1 MTTKGPERTL
11 SDHKVFRWIDRPISN
26 KEEDILG
33 RAKFAHDL
41 AKAIGDWKNK
51 DSLILALNGNWG
63 TGKTSIKNM
72 VVEVLTAQTAKPSV
86 LEFNPWQV
94 SGFDQLAESFFDEIG
109 IVLGINDKKLQQTW
123 NAYRARF
130 FLTKSILEL
139 LSDGLKWLLA
149 GSAAIIFVSAQWQ
162 TYPAVKIGSNIL
174 AGTLLLAGIIEG
186 FTSKVSEYLT
196 MRNKKPLSDAKSSL
210 NNKLL
215 QANKPLLIVVD
226 DIDRLP
232 ESQIPLLFQ
241 LIKANAD
248 FPNIVYLLLFQK
260 DIIATALNKQY
271 SQGSEFLKK
280 IIQIEFTVPNPDTA
294 QVHASLFKGLDSLI
308 NQGAV
313 EKSFSQKRWISV
325 FASGLKPYFSNLRD
339 VKRYLSSLAFT
350 VESFKNGDSFEV
362 NIVDL
367 IALETLRLFEPE
379 VFSFLPQIKD
389 ALLSTGFTRD
399 KEISKRNI
407 EALFAKAINKEAVKE
422 TIKELFPRA
431 VIEEWGTSYADE
443 EWTRSARICCTN
455 FFDRYFRTAISSSE
469 VSMKDIT
476 DFLSTIDDIQLTIG
490 KLKDIQARGLIE
502 LFFEHLD
509 SYKTTIPL
517 EKIEPFITAL
527 FDYADDL
534 PETRAFLGIGSST
547 YAWRIVYWCLMQ
559 VKDVAQ
565 REAILKNTLNAT
577 KGLTLPVTTIALED
591 SRQSKGE
598 PQEKRVISEA
608 SFQAFTQLG
617 LLVIRKHQANL
628 IRIPGL
634 AGILYRWQEW
644 TKNDE
649 VTNWLKEQIAN
660 RESFFELLKALV
672 HTTLSQSSGDY
683 MTRKKLTIPYK
694 YLVDFKIESE
704 MKQALDQYSTPNLSP
719 ERLKLLEML
728 KISFSRKDKNSFFSD
743 EDDPAE
749 L

>member
-1 MTTKGPERTL
+1 MTKESETL
-11 SDHKVFRWIDRPISN
+11 SVHKVFKWIDRPISD
-26 KEEDILG
+26 KSEDILG
-33 RAKFAHDL
+33 RAKFADDL

-72 VVEVLTAQTAKPSV
+72 VVEALAVQANKPSV

-109 IVLGINDKKLQQTW
+109 IVLGINDKKLLQTW

-139 LSDGLKWLLA
+139 FSSGLKWLLT
-149 GSAAIIFVSAQWQ
+149 GSAAILFLSAHSQAH
-162 TYPAVKIGSNIL
+162 PAIKIGTNIF
-174 AGTLLLAGIIEG
+174 AGALFLTGLFEW
-186 FTSKVSEYLT
+186 FTARVSEYLA
-196 MRNKKPLSDAKSSL
+196 MRNKKSLSDVKDSL
-210 NNKLL
+210 AEKLL
-215 QANKPLLIVVD
+215 KANKPVLIVVD

-260 DIIATALNKQY
+260 DIIATALSKQY

-280 IIQIEFTVPNPDTA
+280 IVQIEFAVPNPDTA
-294 QVHASLFKGLDSLI
+294 QVHATLFNGLDSLI

-313 EKSFSQKRWISV
+313 EKSFSQKRWGAI

-350 VESFKNGDSFEV
+350 VESFKNENSFEV

-379 VFSFLPQIKD
+379 VFSFLPQVKD
-389 ALLSTGFTRD
+389 TLLATGLGRN

-407 EALFAKAINKEAVKE
+407 ETLLTKAINKEAVRD
-422 TIKELFPRA
+422 TLKELFPRA
-431 VIEEWGTSYADE
+431 EFEEWGTSSADE
-443 EWTRSARICCTN
+443 EWTRTARICCPN
-455 FFDRYFRTAISSSE
+455 FFDRYFRTTISPSE
-469 VSMKDIT
+469 VTMKEIT
-476 DFLSTIDDIQLTIG
+476 DFLSTIDDTQLTIG
-490 KLKDIQARGLIE
+490 KLKDIQARGRIE

-509 SYKTTIPL
+509 SYKTTIPF

-534 PETRAFLGIGSST
+534 PETHAFFGVGSST

-559 VKDVAQ
+559 VKDVTQ
-565 REAILKNTLNAT
+565 RETILKNALNTT

-591 SRQSKGE
+591 SRHSKGE

-608 SFQAFTQLG
+608 SFQEFTQLG
-617 LLVIRKHQANL
+617 LSLINKHRKDL
-628 IRIPGL
+628 LKISGL

-644 TKNDE
+644 AKNDE
-649 VTNWLKEQIAN
+649 VTTWLKDQLAN
-660 RESFFELLKALV
+660 RDNFFALLKALV

-694 YLVDFKIESE
+694 YLVDFKVESE
-704 MKQALDQYSTPNLSP
+704 MSQALKRYSTPNPSP
-719 ERLKLLEML
+719 EHLGLLEML
-728 KISFSRKDKNSFFSD
+728 KTSFARKDKASFFSD
-743 EDDPAE
+743 DSDPAE

>member
-1 MTTKGPERTL
+1 MPNETNHA
-11 SDHKVFRWIDRPISN
+11 SDHNVFKWIDRPISTS
-26 KEEDILG
+26 KEDILG
-33 RAKFAHDL
+33 RSKFAKDL
-41 AKAIGDWKNK
+41 AKAIVDWKNK

-72 VVEVLTAQTAKPSV
+72 VVEVLTVQTTKPSV

-109 IVLGINDKKLQQTW
+109 IVLGINDKRLLQIW

-139 LSDGLKWLLA
+139 FSGGLKWLLT
-149 GSAAIIFVSAQWQ
+149 GSAAILFLSAHSQAF
-162 TYPAVKIGSNIL
+162 PAIKIGTNIFATLLFL
-174 AGTLLLAGIIEG
+174 AGLFEW
-186 FTSKVSEYLT
+186 FTAKVSEYLA
-196 MRNKKPLSDAKSSL
+196 MRNKKSLSDVKDSL
-210 NNKLL
+210 AEKLL
-215 QANKPLLIVVD
+215 QASKPVLIVVD
-226 DIDRLP
+226 DIDRMP
-232 ESQIPLLFQ
+232 ENQIPLLFQ

-280 IIQIEFTVPNPDTA
+280 IVQIEFAVPNPDTA
-294 QVHASLFKGLDSLI
+294 QVHATLFNGLDSLVT
-308 NQGAV
+308 QGAV
-313 EKSFSQKRWISV
+313 EKSFNHKRWSAI

-367 IALETLRLFEPE
+367 IALETLRLFEPD
-379 VFSFLPQIKD
+379 VFAFLPQIKD
-389 ALLSTGFTRD
+389 TLLATGFARE

-407 EALFAKAINKEAVKE
+407 ETLFTKAINKEAVRE
-422 TIKELFPRA
+422 TLKELFPRA
-431 VIEEWGTSYADE
+431 ELGEWGTSSADE
-443 EWTRSARICCTN
+443 EWTRTARICCPN
-455 FFDRYFRTAISSSE
+455 FFDRYFRTTISPTE
-469 VSMKDIT
+469 VTQKEID
-476 DFLSTIDDIQLTIG
+476 DFLATINDIQLTIG
-490 KLKDIQARGLIE
+490 KLKDIQARGRIE

-509 SYKTTIPL
+509 SYKTTIPF

-527 FDYADDL
+527 FDYADAL
-534 PETRAFLGIGSST
+534 PETRAFFGIGGST
-547 YAWRIVYWCLMQ
+547 YAWRIVYWCLLQ

-565 REAILKNTLNAT
+565 RETILKTALNAT
-577 KGLTLPVTTIALED
+577 KGITLPITTIALED
-591 SRQSKGE
+591 SRQSKGD
-598 PQEKRVISEA
+598 PQEKRIISEA
-608 SFQAFTQLG
+608 NFQAFTQLG
-617 LLVIRKHQANL
+617 LTIIRKHQEDL
-628 IRIPGL
+628 LKIPGL

-649 VTNWLKEQIAN
+649 VTNWLKQQITK
-660 RESFFELLKALV
+660 ETSFFELLKALV

-704 MKQALDQYSTPNLSP
+704 MSQALEQYHTSNQPS
-719 ERLKLLEML
+719 ERLKLLNML
-728 KISFSRKDKNSFFSD
+728 KTSFARKDKASFFSD
-743 EDDPAE
+743 DDDPAE

>member
-1 MTTKGPERTL
+1 MTKKETL
-11 SDHKVFRWIDRPISN
+11 SGHKVFKWIDRPISN
-26 KEEDILG
+26 KGEDILG
-33 RAKFAHDL
+33 RAKFADDL

-72 VVEVLTAQTAKPSV
+72 VVEALAVQVTKPSV

-109 IVLGINDKKLQQTW
+109 IVLGINNKKLLQTW

-139 LSDGLKWLLA
+139 FSSGLKWLLT
-149 GSAAIIFVSAQWQ
+149 GSAAILFLSAHSQGHPAIRIGTKIF
-162 TYPAVKIGSNIL
+162 
-174 AGTLLLAGIIEG
+174 AGALFLTGLFEW
-186 FTSKVSEYLT
+186 FTARVSEYLA
-196 MRNKKPLSDAKSSL
+196 MRNKKSLSDVKDSL
-210 NNKLL
+210 AEKLL
-215 QANKPLLIVVD
+215 QANKPVLIVID

-280 IIQIEFTVPNPDTA
+280 IVQIEFAVPNPDTA
-294 QVHASLFKGLDSLI
+294 QVHATLFNGLDSLI

-313 EKSFSQKRWISV
+313 EKSFSKKRWGAI

-339 VKRYLSSLAFT
+339 VKRYLCSLAFT

-389 ALLSTGFTRD
+389 ALLATGYARD

-407 EALFAKAINKEAVKE
+407 ETLFTKAINKEAVRE
-422 TIKELFPRA
+422 TLQELFPRA
-431 VIEEWGTSYADE
+431 EFEKWGTSSTDE
-443 EWTRSARICCTN
+443 EWARTARICCPN
-455 FFDRYFRTAISSSE
+455 FFDRYFRTTISPSE
-469 VSMKDIT
+469 ITMKEIT
-476 DFLSTIDDIQLTIG
+476 DFLDSIDDIQLTIG
-490 KLKDIQARGLIE
+490 KLNDIQARGRIE

-509 SYKTTIPL
+509 SYKTTIPF

-534 PETRAFLGIGSST
+534 PETRAFFGVGSST

-559 VKDVAQ
+559 VQDIAQ
-565 REAILKNTLNAT
+565 RETILKNALNAT

-608 SFQAFTQLG
+608 SFQEFTQLG
-617 LLVIRKHQANL
+617 LLIIKRHQKDL
-628 IRIPGL
+628 LKISGL
-634 AGILYRWQEW
+634 AGILYRWQGW
-644 TKNDE
+644 TNNDD
-649 VTNWLKEQIAN
+649 VTTWLKEQIAN
-660 RESFFELLKALV
+660 RDTFFELLKALV

-694 YLVDFKIESE
+694 YLIDFKIESE
-704 MKQALDQYSTPNLSP
+704 MNQALERYSTPNPSL
-719 ERLKLLEML
+719 EHLRLIEML
-728 KISFSRKDKNSFFSD
+728 KTSFARKDKASFFSD
-743 EDDPAE
+743 DNDPAE